1 MPIKIHCPLCGTEM
15 TVGDTALDR
24 TVGCP
29 WCRHRF
35 RADAVL
41 AQGAKPT
48 SPKGEV
54 PLATP
59 PTAPKGAEPAKKP
72 ARTGETPGP
81 VGRVAT
87 PDGAAQPVSKEE
99 ARLSKPV
106 SVGPGQPSPGKT
118 AGRDEG
124 RGVLADKAGQASE
137 RAASVAPVKP
147 SPGESPARGDT
158 SLTMPRRRVARLILT
173 ETAEPKWT
181 LAPDGSLPSLHLEER
196 SDEERGK
203 EKRRS
208 SNPLLLI
215 LVLCSSLATS
225 LILLFVDTSP
235 TTQGSPEEKA
245 RARQILAA
253 EYYSHLNPNA
263 PLAEYQRLLREAHW
277 AHSRG
282 DYKREKELYRQVLL
296 LLYAERGRNTY
307 TGLTGSR
314 TRDQQLEELLRILLK
329 D

>member
-1 MPIKIHCPLCGTEM
+1 M

-35 RADAVL
+35 RPDAVL
-41 AQGAKPT
+41 AQGAEPV

-59 PTAPKGAEPAKKP
+59 PTMPRAAEPAKKP
-72 ARTGETPGP
+72 GKAGETPGP
-81 VGRVAT
+81 AGR
-87 PDGAAQPVSKEE
+87 AAAPSGPGQPPSREE
-99 ARLSKPV
+99 ARLSKPG
-106 SVGPGQPSPGKT
+106 SGAPEQPGVGKT
-118 AGRDEG
+118 AGRGQG
-124 RGVLADKAGQASE
+124 RGVPTDKVDQMPE
-137 RAASVAPVKP
+137 RAAFAASGRP
-147 SPGESPARGDT
+147 SPGGSPPASET
-158 SLTMPRRRVARLILT
+158 SLTIPRRKVARLILT

-196 SDEERGK
+196 TDEERGK

-208 SNPLLLI
+208 GNPLLLI
-215 LVLCSSLATS
+215 LVLCGSLVTS

-253 EYYSHLNPNA
+253 EYYAHLNPNA

-282 DYKREKELYRQVLL
+282 DYKREKELYRRVLL

>member
-35 RADAVL
+35 RPDAVL
-41 AQGAKPT
+41 AQGAKPA

-59 PTAPKGAEPAKKP
+59 PPMPKAADPAKKP
-72 ARTGETPGP
+72 GKAGEPPGP
-81 VGRVAT
+81 TSR
-87 PDGAAQPVSKEE
+87 AAPPP
-99 ARLSKPV
+99 R
-106 SVGPGQPSPGKT
+106 PGQPVIKDETRLSRPGSGVPEQPGVGKT
-118 AGRDEG
+118 AGRDER
-124 RGVLADKAGQASE
+124 RGVPADKLDQTPE
-137 RAASVAPVKP
+137 RAAIAASGKLLPSGSPVG
-147 SPGESPARGDT
+147 SET
-158 SLTMPRRRVARLILT
+158 SLTIPRRKVARLILT

-196 SDEERGK
+196 TDEERGK
-203 EKRRS
+203 EKKRS

-215 LVLCSSLATS
+215 LVLCGSVVTS

-245 RARQILAA
+245 EARKILVA
-253 EYYSHLNPNA
+253 EYYAHLNPNA

-282 DYKREKELYRQVLL
+282 DYKREKELYRRVLL
-296 LLYAERGRNTY
+296 LLYAERGRSTY